1 MKRGQIVGMPI
12 VYIMVAVTMGLVL
25 YFGFVTMGNLIES
38 KDITHVSKFVLDFE
52 DEVEVMGY
60 YDIGSSKKFESIA
73 LPSSVEYVCFYN
85 PSNEITIPYYE
96 LIDIDDELE
105 DYLDVSL
112 RDNLFLIPL
121 GAYGPPYPDYYIE
134 NLVLD
139 DKSINPLCVSTTNGV
154 ELVLETYLKD
164 NQVVVGVK
172 DE

>member
-1 MKRGQIVGMPI
+1 
-12 VYIMVAVTMGLVL
+12 
-25 YFGFVTMGNLIES
+25 
-38 KDITHVSKFVLDFE
+38 
-52 DEVEVMGY
+52 
-60 YDIGSSKKFESIA
+60 
-73 LPSSVEYVCFYN
+73 
-85 PSNEITIPYYE
+85 
-96 LIDIDDELE
+96 
-105 DYLDVSL
+105 
-112 RDNLFLIPL
+112 LIPL

>member
-85 PSNEITIPYYE
+85 PSN
-96 LIDIDDELE
+96 
-105 DYLDVSL
+105 
-112 RDNLFLIPL
+112 
-121 GAYGPPYPDYYIE
+121 
-134 NLVLD
+134 
-139 DKSINPLCVSTTNGV
+139 
-154 ELVLETYLKD
+154 
-164 NQVVVGVK
+164 
-172 DE
+172 